1 MISHNNF
8 KKSKR
13 KGSTFLPIYP
23 VYIVF
28 LYLSLIYKLS
38 GIDYLQYQNII
49 PLNSSLQALPPNDR
63 EKKKKKDREKQSTL
77 RKKNKSILFPLKMFF
92 ILPPLLY
99 HCWVFKFQ
107 ICQDKYKQLDNI
119 GSYYKC
125 KIFG

>member
-49 PLNSSLQALPPNDR
+49 PLNSSLQALPPKDR
-63 EKKKKKDREKQSTL
+63 GKKKKDRENKVFSGKKKIYPVSIKDVLYSTT
-77 RKKNKSILFPLKMFF
+77 
-92 ILPPLLY
+92 PPLSLLGVY
-99 HCWVFKFQ
+99 
-107 ICQDKYKQLDNI
+107 IPDLS
-119 GSYYKC
+119 G
-125 KIFG
+125 